1 MNKTNAVLMG
11 AVVGVAVVYA
21 LLVLIFTLVDV
32 IDANFV
38 INFDPFSITDG
49 SLIPEALQDMYW
61 SLVNVFTSENE
72 YVTVLLL
79 TVGLLFVLFGC
90 MSPTTRDMR
99 GKESDPK
106 EYLFTSQPMAFVKC
120 LLVPWNSF
128 LFLWSKKKI
137 PVIIPIIFF
146 PFILPFAVIMDIIMI
161 PLFVIVKLV
170 MELRIKL
177 AASKDRQIYDRD
189 TQYAICPKCKRE
201 FYKPNIKCKCG
212 LVVSYPSP
220 DAHGISY
227 HTCNKGHKIPCTN
240 ADGARSKLQAVC
252 PHCNKEIKTRDAK
265 PIVVSMVGAVGAG
278 KTTLMI
284 SGVEGIC
291 AVAKEKGIVTEI
303 ATDKI
308 SPEAQKTKSH
318 VTPTSPGELDS
329 EYFFMRSRDLSEKEV
344 LINDISGIEFEPD
357 QDKILFEEYYR
368 YNDGIIFA
376 IDPLIVMA
384 IHNSMSPTK
393 GSKTTP
399 VVTLE
404 SFYHMFTEIN
414 GYGPN
419 VRSTVPFAVVLTKMD
434 DPRVKSAVDAE
445 GAGEAFLKKY
455 GQESFVKI
463 VKSAFQNVKYFKVAS
478 LGENVNA
485 AEPFKWIITENDKDL
500 KSRLL

>member
-11 AVVGVAVVYA
+11 AVVGVALVYT
-21 LLVLIFTLVDV
+21 LLVFIFTLVDV
-32 IDANFV
+32 IAGEEM
-38 INFDPFSITDG
+38 IKFDPLDITGG
-49 SLIPEALQDMYW
+49 SLIPDSLHDAYW
-61 SLVNVFTSENE
+61 SLVNAFSGGSEI
-72 YVTVLLL
+72 VAALLL
-79 TVGLLFVLFGC
+79 TIGFVFVIIGC
-90 MSPTTRDMR
+90 ISPNTRDMR

-106 EYLFTSQPMAFVKC
+106 EYLFTSQPMSIVKC
-120 LLVPWNSF
+120 LLVPWNSI

-137 PVIIPIIFF
+137 PVILPIIFI
-146 PFILPFAVIMDIIMI
+146 PFMLPFAVLMDIIMI
-161 PLFVIVKLV
+161 PLFLIVKLV
-170 MELRIKL
+170 IEVRIRL
-177 AASKDRQIYDRD
+177 AASKDREIYDRD

-220 DAHGISY
+220 DAHGIKS
-227 HTCNKGHKIPCTN
+227 HTCNNGHTIPCTN

-252 PHCNKEIKTRDAK
+252 PHCKKEIKTRDAK
-265 PIVVSMVGAVGAG
+265 PVAISMVGAVGSG
-278 KTTLMI
+278 KTTMMI
-284 SGVEGIC
+284 SGVEGVC

-303 ATDKI
+303 ATSKI
-308 SPEAQKTKSH
+308 SPEAQRTKAS
-318 VTPTSPGELDS
+318 VTPTPPGELDS
-329 EYFFMRSRDLSEKEV
+329 EYFFMRSRDLSEKEI

-368 YNDGIIFA
+368 YNDGIIFV

-393 GSKTTP
+393 GTKTTP

-419 VRSTVPFAVVLTKMD
+419 VRSTVPFAVVLSKMD

-445 GAGEAFLKKY
+445 GAAEAFLKKY

-478 LGENVNA
+478 LGEKVNA
-485 AEPFKWIITENDKDL
+485 SEPFKWIITENDKDL